1 MLAEL
6 GFVDLLVRSG
16 LWNHAPAGLRA
27 REAAHGQ
34 SEQPDQPA
42 RLRRALEQLG
52 GAFVKLGQ
60 VLSVRSDLVPQ
71 EYVAELE
78 KLQDE
83 IEPMPFETVRMV
95 VESELECSLE
105 DVFSAFSAQ
114 PLGSASLAQVHTAE
128 LHDGTEVV
136 VKVQRPE
143 AATLVD
149 LDLDLMTRAAQKLA
163 GTSWAG
169 DLDPVGIVAE
179 FGKALRSELDFTSE
193 ARNLDCFGDFFAED
207 EGVMVPRVYWDYT
220 SSRVLTESRLD
231 GIPLSRP
238 DEIRNSGGDVKLL
251 VRRGVDAYLRMIF
264 VLRQFHSDPHPGN
277 LLALPG
283 DALGFLDFGRVSSL
297 SERALDR
304 SADYLI
310 ALAQNDS
317 ARVTDV
323 LLEITRA
330 GSGVDSRELRAEI
343 EEMMDRYARADIA
356 DTMGQTVLT
365 ETMSIMRG
373 HRLHMPS
380 EYAMLF
386 QTFGILQ
393 GVVLKLDPQTKLL
406 DVAAPYTLFTVGVFT
421 KDQPFEGWGVVV
433 KPVAFDAKL
442 TAPQTARPGDEIV
455 HHHVHAD
462 GEALGVGVRPR
473 ARRDRASSGRAL
485 VGERRA
491 DQRPAACHPRVGAA
505 ELLAR
510 RVEVDDLLVRM
521 PPGLHGGAEAHR
533 VHQALD
539 QLEVGGVV
547 ARHEMEDDVAA
558 RAMVQPALVRLD
570 LRQVGGIG
578 GPLVRLA
585 VPQVDDAAVVEHRL
599 PRPVHLGDVV
609 VAMPAHQTEV
619 AFGIGPAAVVLGE
632 PLAHVAAFDDV
643 PAVPEAPQP
652 GGARDRIGLRVELL
666 QLRRVRQ
673 VGDILAVQ
681 GPRRGAGG
689 GPRARVVARA
699 GRRGLV
705 REELGAGELE
715 QADAGVAAHREV
727 RAERGQP

>member
-1 MLAEL
+1 M
-6 GFVDLLVRSG
+6 G
-16 LWNHAPAGLRA
+16 APA
-27 REAAHGQ
+27 
-34 SEQPDQPA
+34 PN
-42 RLRRALEQLG
+42 
-52 GAFVKLGQ
+52 
-60 VLSVRSDLVPQ
+60 VRD
-71 EYVAELE
+71 
-78 KLQDE
+78 
-83 IEPMPFETVRMV
+83 R
-95 VESELECSLE
+95 
-105 DVFSAFSAQ
+105 
-114 PLGSASLAQVHTAE
+114 
-128 LHDGTEVV
+128 
-136 VKVQRPE
+136 
-143 AATLVD
+143 
-149 LDLDLMTRAAQKLA
+149 
-163 GTSWAG
+163 
-169 DLDPVGIVAE
+169 IVAE

-406 DVAAPYTLFTVGVFT
+406 DVAAPY
-421 KDQPFEGWGVVV
+421 
-433 KPVAFDAKL
+433 
-442 TAPQTARPGDEIV
+442 I
-455 HHHVHAD
+455 
-462 GEALGVGVRPR
+462 
-473 ARRDRASSGRAL
+473 
-485 VGERRA
+485 
-491 DQRPAACHPRVGAA
+491 
-505 ELLAR
+505 
-510 RVEVDDLLVRM
+510 
-521 PPGLHGGAEAHR
+521 
-533 VHQALD
+533 
-539 QLEVGGVV
+539 
-547 ARHEMEDDVAA
+547 
-558 RAMVQPALVRLD
+558 
-570 LRQVGGIG
+570 
-578 GPLVRLA
+578 
-585 VPQVDDAAVVEHRL
+585 
-599 PRPVHLGDVV
+599 
-609 VAMPAHQTEV
+609 
-619 AFGIGPAAVVLGE
+619 
-632 PLAHVAAFDDV
+632 
-643 PAVPEAPQP
+643 
-652 GGARDRIGLRVELL
+652 
-666 QLRRVRQ
+666 
-673 VGDILAVQ
+673 
-681 GPRRGAGG
+681 RRGALENL
-689 GPRARVVARA
+689 PERAAKEVAQQLRHYGRLA
-699 GRRGLV
+699 GRIPDALESVLSRLTLG
-705 REELGAGELE
+705 ELGIKIEIADSEEVLDRTEAIANRFSLTLLVSAVAIALSMVAGRSMPEWVGDGAYALLLLVFF
-715 QADAGVAAHREV
+715 VAVWHFASIIS
-727 RAERGQP
+727 AERRSRRRKKSTGARTPDLRGH